1 MSQSWQKE
9 FNSSFAFV
17 GVQLAGYIV
26 DPRAGP
32 LGPEQP
38 GLFEMRLQQEH
49 GCAGVDRCALAPTY
63 DLSCTDVCKATFGSV
78 HQPHKVEIGRRIGL
92 QLEKMLLDP
101 PT

>member
-1 MSQSWQKE
+1 MQKFLIGSWQRA

-49 GCAGVDRCALAPTY
+49 GASHAAESILCIDRLGPKST
-63 DLSCTDVCKATFGSV
+63 ATVVWG
-78 HQPHKVEIGRRIGL
+78 
-92 QLEKMLLDP
+92 D
-101 PT
+101 